1 MSGIKA
7 GEAYIQTS
15 LRGGEKLRKDLK
27 AITGRLKS
35 VAAAGAKIAAVGLA
49 AGASAF
55 AAFSVKAAS
64 DLQETMNKFN
74 VVFGKNATAV
84 KKWGDEFAAQ
94 VGRSQEQ
101 IARFLSNAQ
110 DLLVPLGFEEG
121 SATKMS
127 QDLTE
132 LSLDLASFNNMA
144 DSDVMRDLQSA
155 LTGSG
160 EVMKKYGV
168 IVSEAAVKQQ
178 LLNDGLDPKN
188 ATDAQK
194 VMARYKLIL
203 NGTTAAQGDATR
215 SAGSFANQLKAL
227 EGKAR
232 DFAAAVGESILPV
245 LSRWIDEAMVLAE
258 ALGSM
263 QGSIDSTSQSTDGLT
278 QSMEDGMG
286 PLEAMVRVVAALKT
300 VFLSA
305 RAGLNQLII
314 GLLRLV
320 QLNAKIAQFAP
331 SKAIRAMGRQAEE
344 FADAMADSLAVSV
357 EADSQAALKSG
368 DVAFGDTLTKA
379 IAKQRAEL
387 AKRRATRSNLGAGLD
402 VGTDAVVGPKP
413 DAVRESESTDR
424 IVDAIADIPDAAIQ
438 LQQAQATSGTVGSFA
453 GAAIERIAS
462 VQAQERELSNR
473 EKELAIQRQLAA
485 QGKDANGMFEDMLQ
499 LQRDRLGGA
508 FQ

>member
-1 MSGIKA
+1 
-7 GEAYIQTS
+7 
-15 LRGGEKLRKDLK
+15 
-27 AITGRLKS
+27 
-35 VAAAGAKIAAVGLA
+35 
-49 AGASAF
+49 
-55 AAFSVKAAS
+55 
-64 DLQETMNKFN
+64 
-74 VVFGKNATAV
+74 
-84 KKWGDEFAAQ
+84 
-94 VGRSQEQ
+94 
-101 IARFLSNAQ
+101 
-110 DLLVPLGFEEG
+110 
-121 SATKMS
+121 
-127 QDLTE
+127 
-132 LSLDLASFNNMA
+132 
-144 DSDVMRDLQSA
+144 
-155 LTGSG
+155 
-160 EVMKKYGV
+160 
-168 IVSEAAVKQQ
+168 
-178 LLNDGLDPKN
+178 
-188 ATDAQK
+188 
-194 VMARYKLIL
+194 
-203 NGTTAAQGDATR
+203 
-215 SAGSFANQLKAL
+215 
-227 EGKAR
+227 
-232 DFAAAVGESILPV
+232 
-245 LSRWIDEAMVLAE
+245 
-258 ALGSM
+258 
-263 QGSIDSTSQSTDGLT
+263 
-278 QSMEDGMG
+278 
-286 PLEAMVRVVAALKT
+286 VAALKT